1 MYCINCSFP
10 IFFLLHTNNRVSCI
24 KKINFFQFV
33 FFQFVFALGNIVNHW
48 EREDHCGNETSE
60 LHLNN
65 FFVVFFNECFRESC
79 DLYISGLRAGAN
91 ELQ

>member
-1 MYCINCSFP
+1 MHCINFSFSN
-10 IFFLLHTNNRVSCI
+10 ILSTAHNNRVSCI

-33 FFQFVFALGNIVNHW
+33 FALGNIMNHW

-65 FFVVFFNECFRESC
+65 FVVVFFNECFRESC